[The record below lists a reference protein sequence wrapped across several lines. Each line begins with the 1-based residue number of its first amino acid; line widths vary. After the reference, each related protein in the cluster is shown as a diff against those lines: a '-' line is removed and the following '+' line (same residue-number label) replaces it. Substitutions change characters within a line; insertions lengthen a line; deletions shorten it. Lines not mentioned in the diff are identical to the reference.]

1 MFCVTSHFKIELKTQ
16 NPRLT
21 TQNTQMKKAKL
32 VFQDGQIIEGFSFG
46 AETSVAGEVVF
57 NTAMV
62 GYPESMTD
70 PSYKGQIMVMTFPIV
85 GNYGV
90 PSSEEMVQK
99 VESFMESSQIQ
110 ITGLVVSYYSDES
123 SHWNAIHKLGDWMKS
138 QNIPGIYGFDTRMIT
153 KKLREQGST
162 LGKII
167 VDQDLDF
174 YDPNQ
179 ENLVDQ
185 VSIKEVK
192 RYNEGAETKI
202 LLIDCGVKN
211 NIIRNFLKRGVEL
224 IRVPWDYDYS
234 TLEYDGLFISNGP
247 GDPMMCEKTIENLKK
262 SLQEDKPIFGIC
274 LGNQLVGLA
283 AGAQTFKL
291 KYGHRS
297 HNQPVRMNG
306 TDRCFI
312 TSQNHGFALD
322 DSKLPEGWETYF
334 SNLNDGTCEGIR
346 HKSKSFFTVQF
357 HPEAMGGPVDT
368 EFLFDEFLEVVEN
381 YKKEVVA

>member
-1 MFCVTSHFKIELKTQ
+1 
-16 NPRLT
+16 
-21 TQNTQMKKAKL
+21 MKKAKL

-90 PSSEEMVQK
+90 PSAEEMVQEI
-99 VESFMESSQIQ
+99 ESFMESSKIQ
-110 ITGLVVSYYSDES
+110 ITGLVVSYYSDEC
-123 SHWNAIHKLGDWMKS
+123 SHWNAIQKLGDWMKS
-138 QNIPGIYGFDTRMIT
+138 QNIPGIYGVDTRMIT

-167 VDQDLDF
+167 LDQEVEF

-179 ENLVDQ
+179 DNLVDQ

-192 RYNEGAETKI
+192 RYNEGADTKI
-202 LLIDCGVKN
+202 VLIDCGVKN
-211 NIIRNFLKRGVEL
+211 NIIRNFLNRGVEL

-247 GDPMMCEKTIENLKK
+247 GDPTLCDKTIEHLKK
-262 SLQEDKPIFGIC
+262 SLQEEKPIFGIC

-283 AGAQTFKL
+283 TGAQTFKL

-297 HNQPVRMNG
+297 HNQPVMMTG
-306 TDRCFI
+306 TKRCFI

-334 SNLNDGTCEGIR
+334 TNLNDGTCEGIR
-346 HKSKSFFTVQF
+346 HQSKPFFTVQF

-368 EFLFDEFLEVVEN
+368 EFLFDEFIQIVKN

>member
-1 MFCVTSHFKIELKTQ
+1 MKIVDNLKTQ
-16 NPRLT
+16 NSLLT
-21 TQNTQMKKAKL
+21 TKKMKQAKL
-32 VFQDGQIIEGFSFG
+32 VFKDGQIIEGFSFG
-46 AETSVAGEVVF
+46 AETPVAGEVVF

-62 GYPESMTD
+62 GYPESLTD

-90 PSSEEMVQK
+90 PTAEEMVQE

-110 ITGLVVSYYSDES
+110 ITGLVVSYYSEES
-123 SHWNAIHKLGDWMKS
+123 SHWNAFQKLGEWMKS
-138 QNIPGIYGFDTRMIT
+138 QNIPGIYGVDTRMIT

-167 VDQDLDF
+167 VDQDVEF

-179 ENLVDQ
+179 DNLVDQ

-192 RYNEGAETKI
+192 RYNEGADTKI
-202 LLIDCGVKN
+202 VLIDCGVKN

-247 GDPMMCEKTIENLKK
+247 GDPMMCDKTIEHLKK

-283 AGAQTFKL
+283 SGIQTFKL

-297 HNQPVRMNG
+297 HNQPVMMTG
-306 TDRCFI
+306 TQRCFI

-322 DSKLPEGWETYF
+322 DSKLPTDWETYF
-334 SNLNDGTCEGIR
+334 TNLNDGTCEGIR
-346 HKSKSFFTVQF
+346 HKSKPFFTVQF

-368 EFLFDEFLEVVEN
+368 EFLFDEFIQVVEK
-381 YKKEVVA
+381 YKKEVIA

>member
-1 MFCVTSHFKIELKTQ
+1 
-16 NPRLT
+16 
-21 TQNTQMKKAKL
+21 MKKAKL

-90 PSSEEMVQK
+90 PSAKEMVQEI
-99 VESFMESSQIQ
+99 ESFMESSQIQ
-110 ITGLVVSYYSDES
+110 ITGLVISYYSDEC
-123 SHWNAIHKLGDWMKS
+123 SHWNAIQKLGDWMKS
-138 QNIPGIYGFDTRMIT
+138 QNIPGIYGVDTRMIT
-153 KKLREQGST
+153 KKLREKGST

-167 VDQDLDF
+167 VNQEVEF

-179 ENLVDQ
+179 DNLVDQ

-192 RYNEGAETKI
+192 RYNEGADTKI
-202 LLIDCGVKN
+202 VLIDCGVKN
-211 NIIRNFLKRGVEL
+211 NIIRNFLNRGVEL

-247 GDPMMCEKTIENLKK
+247 GDPTMCDKTIEHLKK

-297 HNQPVRMNG
+297 HNQPVMMAG
-306 TDRCFI
+306 TKRCFI

-322 DSKLPEGWETYF
+322 DSKLPADWETYF
-334 SNLNDGTCEGIR
+334 TNLNDGTCEGIR
-346 HKSKSFFTVQF
+346 HKSKPFFTVQF

-368 EFLFDEFLEVVEN
+368 EFLFDEFIQVVEK